1 MAVSPDPAQRS
12 LAGKKGAHRS
22 WAVTPDRS
30 ARTAPARAAMQK
42 KFEQQVDPEGL
53 LPLPERARRAEHL
66 RKAHY
71 ADLALR
77 SAKARRARAQLA
89 DATAA
94 EAELQQLDG
103 PGAA

>member
-1 MAVSPDPAQRS
+1 MAVTPDPQRS

-22 WAVTPDRS
+22 WAVTQDRS

-42 KFEQQVDPEGL
+42 KFEQQVDPGGT

-77 SAKARRARAQLA
+77 SSRARKARAQLA
-89 DATAA
+89 AADAA
-94 EAELQQLDG
+94 EAELLQLGGGD
-103 PGAA
+103 AA